1 MSGVVKINITED
13 PETLNRVLRQQKTVQ
28 GFERVQALYLL
39 KTKQVETVQHLAV
52 LLGRTRITVQRWLRQ
67 YRQEGLVGLLR
78 EKKSPGRPQAI
89 PNWAVERLREELQEP
104 EGFKSYGEVRTWLQ
118 AVLGVEASYKV
129 VHNTVRYQ
137 LQSKL
142 KVPHPHSVKQQPE
155 AISSFKK
162 NYHLSSNQ

>member
-1 MSGVVKINITED
+1 MSGVVKINITEA
-13 PETLNRVLRQQKTVQ
+13 PEALQILLSQQKTAR

-52 LLGRTRITVQRWLRQ
+52 VLGKTRITVQRWLRQ
-67 YRQEGLVGLLR
+67 YRQGGLVGLLR
-78 EKKSPGRPQAI
+78 EKKSPGRPQTI
-89 PNWAVERLREELQEP
+89 PSWALERLRQELQQP
-104 EGFKSYGEVRTWLQ
+104 EGFKSYGEVRTWLK

-129 VHNTVRYQ
+129 VHSTVRYQ

-142 KVPHPHSVKQQPE
+142 KVPRPHSINQEPE

-162 NYHLSSNQ
+162 NYQLSSNQ

>member
-1 MSGVVKINITED
+1 MSGVVKINIAEN
-13 PETLNRVLRQQKTVQ
+13 PKTLQTLLSQQKTAQ

-39 KTKQVETVQHLAV
+39 KTKQVETVQHLAMV
-52 LLGRTRITVQRWLRQ
+52 LGRTRITVQRWLRK
-67 YRQEGLVGLLR
+67 YRQEGIVGLLR
-78 EKKSPGRPQAI
+78 EKKSPGRRQAI
-89 PNWAVERLREELQEP
+89 PNWAVERLRQELQQP

-129 VHNTVRYQ
+129 VHNTVRYK

-142 KVPHPHSVKQQPE
+142 KVARPHSVTQHPE

-162 NYHLSSNQ
+162 NCHLS

>member
-1 MSGVVKINITED
+1 MSGYLKINITED
-13 PETLNRVLRQQKTVQ
+13 TATLQALLRQQKTAQ

-39 KTKQVETVQHLAV
+39 KTKQVETVQHLAIV
-52 LLGRTRITVQRWLRQ
+52 LGRTRVTVQRWLRQ
-67 YRQEGLVGLLR
+67 YRQEGIVGLLK
-78 EKKSPGRPQAI
+78 EKTSPGRPQSI
-89 PNWAVERLREELQEP
+89 PAWAVERLRQELQQP
-104 EGFKSYGEVRTWLQ
+104 EGFKSYGEVRTWLK

-142 KVPHPHSVKQQPE
+142 KVPRPYSVKQHPG

>member
-13 PETLNRVLRQQKTVQ
+13 PETLHTLLSQQKTAQ

-39 KTKQVETVQHLAV
+39 KIKQVETVQQLAV
-52 LLGRTRITVQRWLRQ
+52 LLGRTRITIQRWLRQ

-78 EKKSPGRPQAI
+78 EKKSLGRPQAI
-89 PNWAVERLREELQEP
+89 PNWAVERLRQELQEP

-129 VHNTVRYQ
+129 VHNTVRYK

-142 KVPHPHSVKQQPE
+142 KVARPQSVKQHPE

-162 NYHLSSNQ
+162 NYHLS

>member
-13 PETLNRVLRQQKTVQ
+13 SETLQTLLSQQKTAQ

-52 LLGRTRITVQRWLRQ
+52 VLGRTRVTVQRWLRQ
-67 YRQEGLVGLLR
+67 YRQEGIIGMLR

-89 PNWAVERLREELQEP
+89 PNWAVERLRQELQEP

-129 VHNTVRYQ
+129 VHSTVRYQ

-142 KVPHPHSVKQQPE
+142 KVARPHSIKQHPE
-155 AISSFKK
+155 AISTLKK